1 MALISFKTY
10 ENGNYGKKETNTKN
24 EKHGYFVPS
33 IMRFIAVLYSC
44 SMWKVRLSSL
54 GAVGMCSVAE
64 IPRFKLVLL
73 SILNSSKKK
82 NAWLI

>member
-10 ENGNYGKKETNTKN
+10 ENGNYGKKETKTKN
-24 EKHGYFVPS
+24 EKHGYFVP
-33 IMRFIAVLYSC
+33 RHNVLHCCFVFLFYVESKIVEPRGC
-44 SMWKVRLSSL
+44 
-54 GAVGMCSVAE
+54 GMCSVAE

-73 SILNSSKKK
+73 SILNSSKKN